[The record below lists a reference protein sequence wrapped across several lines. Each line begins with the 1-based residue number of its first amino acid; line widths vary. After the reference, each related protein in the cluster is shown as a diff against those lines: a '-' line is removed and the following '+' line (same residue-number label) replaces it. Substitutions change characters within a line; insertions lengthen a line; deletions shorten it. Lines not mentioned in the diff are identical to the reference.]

1 MISRFQYRIPQRLT
15 KYSCEWEKTHAWLK
29 HGKNPNFTRHT
40 LCYKLFFVSGVGL
53 SQVISNEKLQSHQKA
68 VLSQTQSQLLPT
80 GHIAHTHGGLEVL
93 SPEMQAVKAEIFET
107 FHSFSSA
114 EKDGEQFWLML
125 PDHPAAGKYRCSSTK
140 SAYLLWH
147 GISEV
152 LEAEQIQNIKDVP
165 YAFKFDET
173 TTSQVF
179 KQYDVYLCYW
189 SPMYDEV
196 VNAYAGS
203 LFMGHCTAVDLVTQ
217 FYKIVQPLGL
227 KGVNLLH
234 LGMDGPQV
242 NTKFEKELIAL
253 LHEKEETPV
262 VLLGICS
269 LHPVYTTFKNRIS
282 EVDFPFETFFN
293 DFSFFFK
300 LSAARREDYVGVGF
314 VTRMAA
320 EFTKKFGATWWVYMK
335 QV

>member
-1 MISRFQYRIPQRLT
+1 
-15 KYSCEWEKTHAWLK
+15 
-29 HGKNPNFTRHT
+29 
-40 LCYKLFFVSGVGL
+40 
-53 SQVISNEKLQSHQKA
+53 
-68 VLSQTQSQLLPT
+68 
-80 GHIAHTHGGLEVL
+80 
-93 SPEMQAVKAEIFET
+93 
-107 FHSFSSA
+107 
-114 EKDGEQFWLML
+114 ML
-125 PDHPAAGKYRCSSTK
+125 PGHPAAGKYRCSSTK

-320 EFTKKFGATWWVYMK
+320 EFTKKFGATWRVYMK

>member
-1 MISRFQYRIPQRLT
+1 
-15 KYSCEWEKTHAWLK
+15 
-29 HGKNPNFTRHT
+29 
-40 LCYKLFFVSGVGL
+40 
-53 SQVISNEKLQSHQKA
+53 
-68 VLSQTQSQLLPT
+68 
-80 GHIAHTHGGLEVL
+80 
-93 SPEMQAVKAEIFET
+93 MQAVKAEIFET

-125 PDHPAAGKYRCSSTK
+125 PGHPATGKYSCSSTK

-165 YAFKFDET
+165 YVFKFDET

-196 VNAYAGS
+196 VNTYAGS
-203 LFMGHCTAVDLVTQ
+203 FFMGHCAAVDLVTQ

-242 NTKFEKELIAL
+242 NTKFEKELQAL
-253 LHEKEETPV
+253 FHVKEGTSIF
-262 VLLGICS
+262 LLEICS
-269 LHPVYTTFKNRIS
+269 LHPVYTALKNGIS
-282 EVDFPFETFFN
+282 QKDF
-293 DFSFFFK
+293 
-300 LSAARREDYVGVGF
+300 Y
-314 VTRMAA
+314 
-320 EFTKKFGATWWVYMK
+320 
-335 QV
+335 